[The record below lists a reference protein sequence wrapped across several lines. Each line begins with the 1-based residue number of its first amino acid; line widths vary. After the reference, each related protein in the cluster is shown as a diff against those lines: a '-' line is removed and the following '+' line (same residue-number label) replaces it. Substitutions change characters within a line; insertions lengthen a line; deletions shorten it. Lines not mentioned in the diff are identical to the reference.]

1 MVMSLSSIMT
11 IILRRVVIYIPLN
24 KASFS
29 SHSTIKKKRSSVK
42 ININLRGMTHV
53 H

>member
-29 SHSTIKKKRSSVK
+29 SHSTIKKRSSVK

>member
-29 SHSTIKKKRSSVK
+29 SHNTVKKKSSVK